1 VDDEARPA
9 DGRSLPPQVRELLQ
23 ASGDARDR
31 AWSEFLK
38 TYSRLI
44 LFVAR
49 RTSSDYDTVMDR
61 YTYAVDRLAEQDCR
75 RLRAYTADGRAKFTT
90 WLTIVVRR
98 LCLDAGRRDHRDP
111 TSGELTG
118 AASGPD
124 GFDRLARLVPITLAD
139 TVAVD
144 RGPNPDESL
153 RRRERDDALKAAIAA
168 LPDSDQFLLALRFE
182 DGLSAPEIAR
192 LAAFPTPFHVYRSL
206 NRVMGALRERLKR
219 SGIEGSTP

>member
-1 VDDEARPA
+1 MDDETPRA
-9 DGRSLPPQVRELLQ
+9 DGRSLPPQVRELVQ
-23 ASGDARDR
+23 ASGGARDR

-75 RLRAYTADGRAKFTT
+75 RLRAFTADGRAKFTT

-98 LCLDAGRRDHRDP
+98 LCLDASRRDRRDAISDRP
-111 TSGELTG
+111 
-118 AASGPD
+118 ARASPVTD
-124 GFDRLARLVPITLAD
+124 DFDRLARHVPVALAGTSAAD
-139 TVAVD
+139 QA
-144 RGPNPDESL
+144 PDADEDL

-206 NRVMGALRERLKR
+206 NRVMDTLRDRLKR